1 MVRKKQSTFAVDRT
15 TCTLPPIANVFP
27 TAFPPTVTAATSA
40 LIPSVTIVA
49 FVLSMPSTARAA
61 MTAAAE
67 PEMTPQISPMTSLQ
81 NELTRFAFRS
91 SFSASAL
98 RPLCATPLRETV
110 PRDMPL
116 RPHR

>member
-91 SFSASAL
+91 SFSASGASATL
-98 RPLCATPLRETV
+98 RDAIA
-110 PRDMPL
+110 
-116 RPHR
+116 

>member
-81 NELTRFAFRS
+81 N
-91 SFSASAL
+91 
-98 RPLCATPLRETV
+98 
-110 PRDMPL
+110 
-116 RPHR
+116 

>member
-49 FVLSMPSTARAA
+49 FVL
-61 MTAAAE
+61 
-67 PEMTPQISPMTSLQ
+67 
-81 NELTRFAFRS
+81 
-91 SFSASAL
+91 
-98 RPLCATPLRETV
+98 
-110 PRDMPL
+110 
-116 RPHR
+116 